1 MARQSD
7 AQEATLSNSIGGGIV
22 KSVGDRRARVVQHC
36 ALIIATWKLSGDR
49 KKVVSS
55 HGLTSVGA
63 GGCESYE
70 DSRVQEVSGT

>member
-1 MARQSD
+1 MVSSRAS
-7 AQEATLSNSIGGGIV
+7 EIGGRGFTTLRT
-22 KSVGDRRARVVQHC
+22 DYRYLE
-36 ALIIATWKLSGDR
+36 ALGDR